1 MLLIAESNNLS
12 VFYENF
18 TGQYLIHIVT
28 NMKGN
33 HTIHGWSGNLST
45 NCQFIEMFLV
55 GKELFSYLRKAHMLL
70 IKLSAKRSYGLHV
83 DLGLFCNLSFCFGF

>member
-12 VFYENF
+12 VFYKNF
-18 TGQYLIHIVT
+18 TGQYLIHVVT

-55 GKELFSYLRKAHMLL
+55 AYAADQTEREAELRPA
-70 IKLSAKRSYGLHV
+70 
-83 DLGLFCNLSFCFGF
+83 C